1 MNNALRDR
9 PGDSDLHGFSGWIYK
24 SWQPPRVADAR
35 RQFNR
40 AAELRSVKEDMYEHW
55 ARMEMSQRE
64 WTKAAAAAEK
74 GLELMPDSAVLSYFA
89 GRARSQTSREL
100 LGGLHHD
107 RATKENELAR
117 AHLDHAFAV
126 FEEGDRV
133 SKEDLCR
140 ALVLLCE
147 TVKDPRGI
155 RRFLRLWKR
164 EAPGDYRL
172 DTETQRLQH
181 KFKTTFDLDKDRSS
195 MDSFIRY

>member
-1 MNNALRDR
+1 
-9 PGDSDLHGFSGWIYK
+9 
-24 SWQPPRVADAR
+24 
-35 RQFNR
+35 
-40 AAELRSVKEDMYEHW
+40 
-55 ARMEMSQRE
+55 MEMSQRE
-64 WTKAAAAAEK
+64 WTKAATAAEK
-74 GLELMPDSAVLSYFA
+74 GLELMPDSAILSYFT

-117 AHLDHAFAV
+117 AHLDHAFAL

-133 SKEDLCR
+133 SKEDICR

-164 EAPGDYRL
+164 KAPGDYRL
-172 DTETQRLQH
+172 DTDTQRLQH